1 MYRLDGKP
9 ALLRG
14 GTTKIGRRIGTR
26 LVEEGCDVGIV
37 DINVTGGLRM
47 H

>member
-9 ALLRG
+9 VLLTG
-14 GTTKIGRRIGTR
+14 GTTRTGRRIGPR